1 MIFKTGNHSQKTEVR
16 KSERSMSRHRHH
28 MRHIDRL
35 KIEYTDKLRQMYN
48 EIMHLNEIIYA
59 NSAKEKEIVV

>member
-1 MIFKTGNHSQKTEVR
+1 
-16 KSERSMSRHRHH
+16 MSRHRHH